1 MKRLTLLLS
10 LFWAAGASLSAQNA
24 NTHEVTVASPGSLYQ
39 QLISLDADI
48 IEGLV
53 IHGKLNS
60 SDLISLNEGKGVV
73 GSLSY
78 LNLSDVTFDYDGGEY
93 AQVVFA
99 PEAGMGTIQT
109 NSYILSESNYDE
121 RQPSSRPDRKFL
133 NCYRNNLAAAF
144 AKNAKLKHVVWPSSM
159 TTIGEHAFD
168 QCKSLTTI
176 EHNGITEVGNRAF
189 FIAESMNSFDFRGL
203 EKVGTL
209 AFEGAGFN
217 GAVDLSSVKYFED
230 GAFGSVR
237 FTDITFGTV
246 THVGPGAFEYSQIAS
261 LNLPNPPDTIPVN
274 AFTTHTLK
282 NVNIGEGLKYIG
294 DNAFGENVE
303 NMTLPSTLE
312 EIGDNVISDKVLAKI
327 PAEDGIKYIGNI
339 AVKCMFD
346 RNTYTVKDGTV
357 SLGSSLFGSSTVE
370 NVILP
375 SSLTVI
381 GESAFRNSRLKQTPD
396 MPNVRKICSG
406 AFSYCHNLTKVILHE
421 GLEYLGA
428 NVFGGCD
435 ALFRIEFNAVNLN
448 CEDYITCSPVDV
460 IKLGENVR
468 RIPKGLF
475 SNNQKITEVNL
486 PESVEILDPYAFEY
500 CANLKNV
507 NEAGTIK
514 SIGEQTFRYCSS
526 LESINRLDVET
537 IPEYAFDCC
546 SNLRSCLTTDRTRII
561 GNNAF
566 RDCPNLA
573 EFHWSQGLESIG
585 ERAFNKCNSLTVVSL
600 PEGVVHVGNNAFGA
614 CRGVKT
620 LYIPSTLILKDDE
633 SDMACFSFV
642 NNNSDMT
649 VTCMLNEPPAIE
661 HFYWT
666 TDNRVGKVKVP
677 AASLQAY
684 KAHPEWSLLGDII
697 TEVEALSTLDGE
709 SHTSF
714 ASGIDQDTDLSDTVV
729 GDVYIT
735 LGEEDSYDAADGC
748 MVLNSV
754 IDEEYA
760 KNIGE
765 LAPGESDIANRFN
778 GFVLKVAIGRGT
790 IKINCQT
797 IGERLLTVKIG
808 NSDPETYSQN
818 TLGYVVVDYNVDEPT
833 CIYIYGSVKPQ
844 DQATQSKRSVN
855 RQSGSEG
862 NIRIYAMDII
872 PESSGI
878 KNVSEGSIG
887 ESPITDFYT
896 PEGRKVT
903 SPTIPGIYI
912 VRRADGSVSK
922 EYRK

>member
-1 MKRLTLLLS
+1 MKKLTLLLS
-10 LFWAAGASLSAQNA
+10 LFCAAGASLSAQNV

-48 IEGLV
+48 IEGLI

-60 SDLISLNEGKGVV
+60 SDLLLLNEGTGVV
-73 GSLSY
+73 GSLNY
-78 LNLSDVTFDYDGGEY
+78 LNLSDVTFDYDGEVY
-93 AQVVFA
+93 AQKVLA

-121 RQPSSRPDRKFL
+121 KQPTSRPDRKFV

-159 TTIGEHAFD
+159 TTIGEYAFAE
-168 QCKSLTTI
+168 CKTLTTI
-176 EHNGITEVGNRAF
+176 EHNGITEVGDWAF
-189 FIAESMNSFDFRGL
+189 TSAESMSSFDFRGI
-203 EKVGTL
+203 EKIGTW
-209 AFEGAGFN
+209 AFGGAGFN
-217 GAVDLSSVKYFED
+217 GAVDLSSVKYFGD
-230 GAFGSVR
+230 GAFGSVK
-237 FTDITFGTV
+237 FTEITFGTV
-246 THVGPGAFEYSQIAS
+246 AHVGPSAFEYSQISS

-312 EIGDNVISDKVLAKI
+312 EIGNKVISDKVLAKI

-346 RNTYTVKDGTV
+346 RNTYTVKEGTV
-357 SLGSSLFGSSTVE
+357 SLGSSLFSSSTVE

-375 SSLTVI
+375 SSLKVI
-381 GESAFRNSRLKQTPD
+381 GEAAFRDSRLKQTPN

-406 AFSYCHNLTKVILHE
+406 AFCFCSNLTKVILHE
-421 GLEYLGA
+421 GLEYLGMNA
-428 NVFGGCD
+428 FSGCD
-435 ALFRIEFNAVNLN
+435 ALFRIEFNAIDLY
-448 CEDYITCSPVDV
+448 CEDYVTDRPVDI
-460 IKLGENVR
+460 IKLGEKVR

-475 SNNQKITEVNL
+475 SNNQKITEVDL

-500 CANLKNV
+500 CTNLKNINV
-507 NEAGTIK
+507 AGAIK
-514 SIGEQTFRYCSS
+514 SIGEQTFRFCSS
-526 LESINRLDVET
+526 LESINRLDVEI
-537 IPEYAFDCC
+537 IPDFEFDGC
-546 SNLRSCLTTDRTRII
+546 SNLKSCLTTDRTKII

-566 RDCPNLA
+566 RNCQNLA
-573 EFHWSQGLESIG
+573 EFHWAQGLESIG
-585 ERAFNKCNSLTVVSL
+585 DFAFNNCNSLTVVSL

-614 CRGVKT
+614 CRGVKA

-642 NNNSDMT
+642 NNNSGMT
-649 VTCMLNEPPAIE
+649 VTCMLIEPPAIKN
-661 HFYWT
+661 FYWT

-697 TEVEALSTLDGE
+697 TEVETLSTLDEE

-714 ASGIDQDTDLSDTVV
+714 ASGIDPDSDLSDTVV

-748 MVLNSV
+748 MVLYSV

-760 KNIGE
+760 KNIGG
-765 LAPGESDIANRFN
+765 LAPGESDLANRFN
-778 GFVLKVAIGRGT
+778 GFVLKVAAGKGT

-797 IGERLLTVKIG
+797 IGEKLLTVKIG
-808 NSDPETYSQN
+808 NSDAETYSQN
-818 TLGYVVVDYNVDEPT
+818 TLGYVVVNYNVDEPT
-833 CIYIYGSVKPQ
+833 CIYIYGSVEPQ
-844 DQATQSKRSVN
+844 NHTAQSKPRINS
-855 RQSGSEG
+855 RSGSEG

-872 PESSGI
+872 PENSGI
-878 KNVSEGSIG
+878 KNVAKESMG

-896 PEGRKVT
+896 LDGRKIC
-903 SPTIPGIYI
+903 SPDIPGIYI
-912 VRRADGSVSK
+912 VRHADGTVSK
-922 EYRK
+922 VYKK

>member
-1 MKRLTLLLS
+1 MKKLTLILS
-10 LFWAAGASLSAQNA
+10 LFLAAGASLSAQNV

-48 IEGLV
+48 IEGLI

-60 SDLISLNEGKGVV
+60 SDLLLLNEGTGVV
-73 GSLSY
+73 GSLNY
-78 LNLSDVTFDYDGGEY
+78 LNLSDVTFDYDGEVY
-93 AQVVFA
+93 AQKVLA

-121 RQPSSRPDRKFL
+121 KQPTSRPDRKFV

-159 TTIGEHAFD
+159 TTIGEYAFEG
-168 QCKSLTTI
+168 CKTLTTI
-176 EHNGITEVGNRAF
+176 EHNGITEVGDWAF
-189 FIAESMNSFDFRGL
+189 CTAESMNSFDFRGI
-203 EKVGTL
+203 EKIGAW
-209 AFEGAGFN
+209 AFGGAGFN
-217 GAVDLSSVKYFED
+217 GSVDLSSVKYFGD
-230 GAFGSVR
+230 GAFGSVK
-237 FTDITFGTV
+237 FTEITFGTV
-246 THVGPGAFEYSQIAS
+246 AHIGPSVFEYSQISS
-261 LNLPNPPDTIPVN
+261 LNLPNPPDSIPVN

-303 NMTLPSTLE
+303 NMTLPSSLE

-346 RNTYTVKDGTV
+346 RNTYTVKEGTV
-357 SLGSSLFGSSTVE
+357 SLGSNLFSNSTVE

-375 SSLTVI
+375 SSLKVI
-381 GESAFRNSRLKQTPD
+381 GEAAFRNSRLKQTPD

-406 AFSYCHNLTKVILHE
+406 AFNSCPNLTKAILPE
-421 GLEYLGA
+421 SLEYLGRD
-428 NVFGGCD
+428 VFWGSD
-435 ALFRIEFNAVNLN
+435 AIFRIEFNAINLY
-448 CEDYITCSPVDV
+448 CEDYVTDRPVDI
-460 IKLGENVR
+460 IKLGAKVR

-475 SNNQKITEVNL
+475 TNNQKITEVDL

-500 CANLKNV
+500 CTNLKNINV
-507 NEAGTIK
+507 AGAIK
-514 SIGEQTFRYCSS
+514 SIGENTFSNCTS

-537 IPEYAFDCC
+537 IPEYAFDRC
-546 SNLRSCLTTDRTRII
+546 SNLRSCLTTDRTKII
-561 GNNAF
+561 GNNAL
-566 RDCPNLA
+566 RDCSSLV
-573 EFHWSQGLESIG
+573 EFHWSQGLEFIG
-585 ERAFNKCNSLTVVSL
+585 NYAFYKCNSLTVVSL
-600 PEGVVHVGNNAFGA
+600 PEGVVHVGQNAFGG
-614 CRGVKT
+614 CMVKT
-620 LYIPSTLILKDDE
+620 LYIPSTINLNE
-633 SDMACFSFV
+633 SDRYCFAFA
-642 NNNSDMT
+642 NDNCNMT

-661 HFYWT
+661 GFYWT
-666 TDNRVGKVKVP
+666 TANRVGKVKVP

-684 KAHPEWSLLGDII
+684 KTHSEWSLLGDII
-697 TEVEALSTLDGE
+697 TEVETLSTLDEE

-714 ASGIDQDTDLSDTVV
+714 ASGIDPDTDLSDTIV

-778 GFVLKVAIGRGT
+778 GLVLKVAAGKGT

-797 IGERLLTVKIG
+797 IGEKLLTVKIG

-818 TLGYVVVDYNVDEPT
+818 TLGYVVVNYSVDEPT
-833 CIYIYGSVKPQ
+833 CIYIYGSVAQ
-844 DQATQSKRSVN
+844 QNHATQSKRRVN
-855 RQSGSEG
+855 SRNDSEG

-872 PESSGI
+872 PENGGI
-878 KNVSEGSIG
+878 TIVSENSIG
-887 ESPITDFYT
+887 ESSITDFYT
-896 PEGRKVT
+896 LEGRKVN
-903 SPTIPGIYI
+903 SPAIPGIYI

-922 EYRK
+922 VYKNSVY